1 MTNLDKL
8 YSIRER
14 IPKIIKKIIPRFI
27 RQKINKKFF
36 KYYFLPSNLK
46 NLPQLNYPI
55 SGDYEYQ
62 KNLIKSFDEKKKQT
76 SFMTCPHLL
85 ELLLMKFNNNENFNF
100 LDVGGEKIDFY
111 LDLKKNFKNAK
122 YFLFNQKSIT
132 EPFHKIQK
140 EFNFNDFFVIDDL
153 QKIFEKKYDF
163 VNFGSCIHY
172 INNYEELLQRISDI
186 SKCIFF
192 SGTHLYDS
200 ENEVYKKNMVVK
212 QVNVLPK
219 VNYNFFYNRKTF
231 FEIFEKK
238 DFELIFESIN
248 LTDKV
253 NYENFD
259 SIVKNVQYSDFL
271 FSKKF

>member
-1 MTNLDKL
+1 MINLDKL
-8 YSIRER
+8 YSIREG
-14 IPKIIKKIIPRFI
+14 IPKIVKKMIPRFI
-27 RQKINKKFF
+27 RQKINKIFF
-36 KYYFLPSNLK
+36 KYYFLPTNLK
-46 NLPQLNYPI
+46 NLPQLNYPVY
-55 SGDYEYQ
+55 GDYEYQ
-62 KNLIKSFDEKKKQT
+62 KNLIKIFNEKKKQT

-85 ELLLMKFNNNENFNF
+85 ELLLMKFNNFENLNF

-132 EPFHKIQK
+132 EPFHEIQK
-140 EFNFNDFFVIDDL
+140 KYNFNDFFVIDDL
-153 QKIFEKKYDF
+153 PEIFKKKYDF

-172 INNYEELLQRISDI
+172 INNYEELLQRISEI
-186 SKCIFF
+186 SKYIFF

-200 ENEVYKKNMVVK
+200 DNEIFKKNMVVK
-212 QVNVLPK
+212 QVNTLPK

-238 DFELIFESIN
+238 DFELIFESLN
-248 LTDKV
+248 LTDMV
-253 NYENFD
+253 NYENFN
-259 SIVKNVQYSDFL
+259 SNIKNIQYSDFL

>member
-1 MTNLDKL
+1 MINLDKL
-8 YSIRER
+8 YSIREG
-14 IPKIIKKIIPRFI
+14 IPKIIKKITPRFI
-27 RQKINKKFF
+27 RQKINKRFF
-36 KYYFLPSNLK
+36 KYYFLPANFK
-46 NLPQLNYPI
+46 NLPHLNYPVN
-55 SGDYEYQ
+55 GDYEYQ
-62 KNLIKSFDEKKKQT
+62 KNLINSFDEKKKQT

-122 YFLFNQKSIT
+122 YFFFNQKSIT

-186 SKCIFF
+186 SKYIFF

-200 ENEVYKKNMVVK
+200 ENEIYKKNMVVK
-212 QVNVLPK
+212 QVNILPK

-238 DFELIFESIN
+238 DFELIFESLN

-259 SIVKNVQYSDFL
+259 SVVKNIQYSDFL